1 MQNRI
6 CIWNN
11 KSGTNISSIR
21 LTVHLSTELNRN
33 IIYENNKKIMQDNIC
48 IGKKIRLINKSELKS
63 KSKISRGTDIDR
75 KINKYW

>member
-11 KSGTNISSIR
+11 KSGTNIGSIR

-33 IIYENNKKIMQDNIC
+33 IIYEYNKKIMQDNIC
-48 IGKKIRLINKSELKS
+48 IGKKIIIINKSELTS
-63 KSKISRGTDIDR
+63 KSKISRGTDIGR
-75 KINKYW
+75 KKDW